1 MQIDSMKAL
10 KLDSTYRP
18 IEVIDAIEA
27 LVMCLV
33 GKAMPLETYEKRISS
48 PSRSF
53 ELPAVIVLKTI
64 VRFRFTGVSC
74 SRVNVIYRDKNH
86 CQYCAKSFPTE
97 ELTLDH
103 VLPKSRGGKNTW
115 TNLVA
120 SCKKCNQRK
129 GCKTPHEANM
139 HPISNPKKPKVS
151 ILRTLTTS
159 QISDLWKEY
168 LWE

>member
-1 MQIDSMKAL
+1 MKAL
-10 KLDSTYRP
+10 KLDASYRP
-18 IEVIDAIEA
+18 IEIIDALEA
-27 LVMCLV
+27 LVMCII
-33 GKAMPLETYEKRISS
+33 GKAMPIETYNKKISS
-48 PSRSF
+48 PSQTF

-64 VRFRFTGVSC
+64 VKFRLNTVAC
-74 SRVNVIYRDKNH
+74 NRVNVILRDNNK
-86 CQYCAKSFPTE
+86 CQYCAKTFSTD

-103 VLPKSRGGKNTW
+103 IMPKSRGGKNTW

-129 GCKTPHEANM
+129 GARTPQEARM
-139 HPISNPKKPKVS
+139 FPIKKPVKPKNS

-159 QISDLWKEY
+159 QISESWKDY